1 MSSRKATER
10 GAHWAPQ
17 GPPEPPPACL
27 GQQPVSEASA
37 AGALAVMM
45 PQQVGKGG
53 GVSAH
58 LPAVSFSLDA
68 APQNLLCGS

>member
-17 GPPEPPPACL
+17 DPPEPPRACL

-53 GVSAH
+53 G
-58 LPAVSFSLDA
+58 
-68 APQNLLCGS
+68 